1 MWCPGVC
8 PSVVSAVN
16 TAGDIS
22 QAYSERQT
30 PSCDVVC
37 APLWSQAGNY
47 GKYKSA
53 IGLGEKP
60 EGSVLCKGP
69 GSF

>member
-8 PSVVSAVN
+8 PSAVSAVN
-16 TAGDIS
+16 A
-22 QAYSERQT
+22 RQVIYPR
-30 PSCDVVC
+30 PSLKGRHRPVMWC
-37 APLWSQAGNY
+37 APLWSRAGYY
-47 GKYKSA
+47 GKYKPA
-53 IGLGEKP
+53 IGLGEKA